1 MLLAG
6 AKLPGTRS
14 MGRKRKS
21 RKKPSER
28 EQRGNPDY
36 WPETTNPKGYR
47 YYFHP
52 KHHTA
57 GNPTVSRWKPDVSR
71 SEEFQIFEIAVRLD
85 LADEDG
91 NLYNVRKGPHGAILE
106 LGVYH
111 EQIARFW
118 KPSAPT
124 EAWHGHPLWPIDA
137 TGPSNR
143 ARQENRPGKSVFHKL
158 VQQGVL
164 SAAQGHRLN
173 NGKNV

>member
-6 AKLPGTRS
+6 AKLPGTRL

-118 KPSAPT
+118 KPSA
-124 EAWHGHPLWPIDA
+124 
-137 TGPSNR
+137 
-143 ARQENRPGKSVFHKL
+143 RQRRGTAIRSGRSTRPGRAIAPDRKTVPASRC
-158 VQQGVL
+158 
-164 SAAQGHRLN
+164 STS
-173 NGKNV
+173 